1 MPITGLGAI
10 RTRKPGGSASL
21 IFCGR
26 GVQEE
31 PERNTDIE
39 GGGEGVRFL
48 VLDPNYPKDNRVI
61 PPIIKAMETALVVSV
76 LLSIVSSSNRNGG
89 TLRIL
94 P

>member
-1 MPITGLGAI
+1 MPITGLGSM

-26 GVQEE
+26 EVQEE

-39 GGGEGVRFL
+39 GGGEEVRFL

-61 PPIIKAMETALVVSV
+61 PPIIKAMETAFVVSV